1 MAKKVEDGEDF
12 SAKGNAYESGED
24 QSVSKGYGYEMKND
38 DDYEMPDPLDELL
51 DAYAAAVRLDNGKE
65 LADKILA
72 LVPEVGEMFKMIV
85 TNGMGRRVLRGHGYE
100 SENPVKCLIGAYE
113 AMLMFPQATQLR
125 AKVMELIHEAEAI
138 VYATGDM
145 ESDNGEEPMDSS
157 TGMYEQVRR
166 VIRQEGEQFC
176 VYSEQTGRSFGC
188 YQDRAMAEQRL
199 AQIEYFAESRMTKA
213 TIIELVEWH
222 DRLHK
227 TNVDENVKTVHDL
240 VEDELE
246 ARGLARPYVIT
257 EDEKLSLVERSGDII
272 AKAAEHQYTLGPVYV
287 PGREDA
293 HGEFTDSDTLQVAL
307 WEWVRKGDRRI
318 FLQHGD
324 KVAGEAVEVLT
335 WPFAIE
341 AELGVPGQG
350 ITKYAFPANT
360 PFMGVVWESWAWDKV
375 KAGELRGYSIGGH
388 ARRMEAD
395 LPLDAT
401 L

>member
-1 MAKKVEDGEDF
+1 LNERNSDVATTGEDIEPTE
-12 SAKGNAYESGED
+12 ESVVD
-24 QSVSKGYGYEMKND
+24 KGYGYEMKNED
-38 DDYEMPDPLDELL
+38 EYEMPDPLDELL

-138 VYATGDM
+138 VYATGGM
-145 ESDNGEEPMDSS
+145 ESDNGEESMDS
-157 TGMYEQVRR
+157 TMGMYEPVRR
-166 VIRQEGEQFC
+166 VIRQEGDQFC
-176 VYSEQTGRSFGC
+176 VYSEESGRAFGC
-188 YQDRAMAEQRL
+188 YVSRAQAEQRL
-199 AQIEYFAESRMTKA
+199 AQIESFANARMSKA
-213 TIIELVEWH
+213 TMTELVDWH
-222 DRLHK
+222 DRLHEE
-227 TNVDENVKTVHDL
+227 TPDDNVKTVHDL
-240 VEDELE
+240 IEDELE
-246 ARGLARPYVIT
+246 QRGLARPYVLT
-257 EDEKLSLVERSGDII
+257 EEDKLALVERSADII
-272 AKAAEHQYTLGPVYV
+272 SKAAEHRYTLGPVYV
-287 PGREDA
+287 PNREDA
-293 HGEFTDSDTLQVAL
+293 HGEFTDSDTLQAAL

-350 ITKYAFPANT
+350 VTKYAFPANT
-360 PFMGVVWESWAWDKV
+360 PFMGVVWESWAWEKV
-375 KAGELRGYSIGGH
+375 KAGELRGYSIGGR

-395 LPLDAT
+395 LPLSST
-401 L
+401 I